1 MSDSHAKCAFAT
13 VHELSGVAGNL
24 LKNLGKHASRSVA
37 AVTGTLRD
45 ALEKLIELPRNI
57 KQAFLL
63 FLDMFFVTAAIWAAV
78 AMRLGHTNFQL
89 GPMEIL
95 CGVFTVLASAIIFL
109 RLGLYRAVIRFM
121 GQQAIWAII
130 TAVSYSSLLLGVT
143 VFFTQADVPRS
154 MPFLYWGLAL
164 LLIGGTRL
172 TVRAYYQAKLRSMSE
187 KIIIYGAG
195 ESGRQLLT
203 ALHHGDQ
210 YRAVVFVDDDP
221 RLLRAVING
230 LQVAR
235 PEEMA
240 QLIDEHNITQV
251 LLAIPSASPERRKE
265 IINSLV
271 GLPVYV
277 RTVPKI
283 NELVAGHAS
292 VNQIQDIEL
301 DDLLGRETVPPHPEL
316 IDRCITEKIVMV
328 TGAGGSIGSELCR
341 QILLSAPRVLLLFD
355 NSEYALYN
363 VERELREFVQSTGLI
378 VDIVVL
384 LGSVQDQR
392 RLESV
397 YRTFDVETVYHAA
410 AYKHVPMVEYNIAE
424 GVANNVFGTWY
435 AAEAARMANVETF
448 VLVSTD
454 KAVRPTNIMG
464 ASKRFAEMILQGLAQ
479 RETNTRFCMVRFG
492 NVLGSSGSVVPL
504 FRDQISAGG
513 PVTVTHPEVS
523 RYFMSIPEAAQLVL
537 QASAMGTGGDVFVLD
552 MGEPV
557 RIVDLAK
564 RMIRLSGYETNHDT
578 HIGEHIDIEFI
589 GLRPGEKLH
598 EELLLGTQVAGTGH
612 PMIMRAEEECLSFA
626 QIHRHLIDLKR
637 YCDQMD
643 CAGITSVL
651 NAAVSGFEDN
661 EIRYDHMWKK
671 QGQSGSRPLSSLPAV
686 AVSNVQ
692 ELFPEKP

>member
-1 MSDSHAKCAFAT
+1 MLNRIGNLVTRS
-13 VHELSGVAGNL
+13 LSGIAG
-24 LKNLGKHASRSVA
+24 SFV
-37 AVTGTLRD
+37 D

-63 FLDMFFVTAAIWAAV
+63 LLDMVFVTTAMWSAIAL
-78 AMRLGHTNFQL
+78 RLGQTNIHL
-89 GPMEIL
+89 GAIEIT
-95 CGVFTVLASAIIFL
+95 CGVITVLLSAIIFL

-121 GQQAIWAII
+121 GQQAIWAVI
-130 TAVSYSSLLLGVT
+130 TAVSYSALLLGSAI
-143 VFFTQADVPRS
+143 FFLQAEVPRS
-154 MPFLYWGLAL
+154 TPFIYWGLAL
-164 LLIGGTRL
+164 ILIGGTRL
-172 TVRAYYQAKLRSMSE
+172 AVRGYYQTKLRSLS
-187 KIIIYGAG
+187 KKVIIYGAG

-210 YRAVVFVDDDP
+210 YRAVVFVDDDL
-221 RLLRAVING
+221 RLQRSVING

-235 PEEMA
+235 PEDLER
-240 QLIDEHNITQV
+240 LIHEHDITQI
-251 LLAIPSASPERRKE
+251 LLAVPSASPDRRKE

-283 NELVAGHAS
+283 SELVAGQAS
-292 VNQIQDIEL
+292 VNQIQDIAL
-301 DDLLGRETVPPHPEL
+301 DDLLGRDAVPPHPEL
-316 IDRCITEKIVMV
+316 IDRCITGKVVMV

-341 QILLSAPRVLLLFD
+341 QILKSNPRELLLLD

-363 VERELREFVQSTGLI
+363 IERELKELSESLELDVAL
-378 VDIVVL
+378 VPL

-397 YRTFDVETVYHAA
+397 YRTFSVQTVYHAA
-410 AYKHVPMVEYNIAE
+410 AYKHVPMVEYNVAE
-424 GVANNVFGTWY
+424 GVANNVFGTWH
-435 AAEAARMANVETF
+435 AAEAARKAKVETF

-479 RETNTRFCMVRFG
+479 KDTGTRFCMVRFG

-504 FRDQISAGG
+504 FREQINSGG

-523 RYFMSIPEAAQLVL
+523 RFFMSIAEAAQLVL

-564 RMIRLSGYETNHDT
+564 RMIRLTGYEDGHEAL
-578 HIGEHIDIEFI
+578 GGQQIDIQFI

-598 EELLLGTQVAGTGH
+598 EELLLGDNVAGTGH

-626 QIHRHLIDLKR
+626 QIHRQLVDLIH
-637 YCDQMD
+637 YCDTMD
-643 CAGITSVL
+643 CAGITSIL
-651 NAAVSGFEDN
+651 RSAVSGFHGYETQH
-661 EIRYDHMWKK
+661 DHVWQKMGKVGRNAITA
-671 QGQSGSRPLSSLPAV
+671 QVPA
-686 AVSNVQ
+686 AMSSNVQ
-692 ELFPEKP
+692 ELFPDKH

>member
-1 MSDSHAKCAFAT
+1 MINRIGNLAARS
-13 VHELSGVAGNL
+13 LSGIVGSL
-24 LKNLGKHASRSVA
+24 V
-37 AVTGTLRD
+37 D

-63 FLDMFFVTAAIWAAV
+63 FLDMLFVTAAMWSAV
-78 AMRLGHTNFQL
+78 ALRLGQTSIQL
-89 GPMEIL
+89 GVIEIM
-95 CGVFTVLASAIIFL
+95 CAVITVLFSAIIFL

-121 GQQAIWAII
+121 GQQAIWAVI
-130 TAVSYSSLLLGVT
+130 TAVSYSTLLLGAV
-143 VFFTQADVPRS
+143 VFFSQADVPRS
-154 MPFLYWGLAL
+154 MPFIYWGLAL

-172 TVRAYYQAKLRSMSE
+172 SVRGYYQAKLRSMCK

-210 YRAVVFVDDDP
+210 YRAVVFVDDDAKLQ
-221 RLLRAVING
+221 RSVING

-235 PEEMA
+235 PDELER
-240 QLIDEHNITQV
+240 LIHEHDITQI
-251 LLAIPSASPERRKE
+251 LLAVPSASPERRKE

-283 NELVAGHAS
+283 SELVAGQAS
-292 VNQIQDIEL
+292 VYQIQDIAL
-301 DDLLGRETVPPHPEL
+301 DDLLGREAVPPHPEL
-316 IDRCITEKIVMV
+316 IDRCITGKVVMV

-341 QILLSAPRVLLLFD
+341 QILNSGPRELLLLD

-363 VERELREFVQSTGLI
+363 IERELNELSHSLNLAVK
-378 VDIVVL
+378 VVPL

-397 YRTFDVETVYHAA
+397 YRTFSVQTVYHAA
-410 AYKHVPMVEYNIAE
+410 AYKHVPMVEYNVAE
-424 GVANNVFGTWY
+424 GVANNVFGTWH
-435 AAEAARMANVETF
+435 AAEAARKANVETF

-479 RETNTRFCMVRFG
+479 KNTKTRFCMVRFG

-504 FRDQISAGG
+504 FREQINSGG

-523 RYFMSIPEAAQLVL
+523 RFFMSIAEAAQLVL

-564 RMIRLSGYETNHDT
+564 RMIRLTGYDDGPENL
-578 HIGEHIDIEFI
+578 GGQQIDIQFI

-598 EELLLGTQVAGTGH
+598 EELLLGDNVTGTGH

-626 QIHRHLIDLKR
+626 QIHRQLIELIH
-637 YCDQMD
+637 YCDTMD
-643 CAGITSVL
+643 CAGITAILRS
-651 NAAVSGFEDN
+651 AVSGFNGYEAQH
-661 EIRYDHMWKK
+661 DHVWQKMGELGRNAITA
-671 QGQSGSRPLSSLPAV
+671 QLPSTAT
-686 AVSNVQ
+686 SNVQ
-692 ELFPEKP
+692 ELFPDKH

>member
-1 MSDSHAKCAFAT
+1 VRGLINRIGSLAA
-13 VHELSGVAGNL
+13 
-24 LKNLGKHASRSVA
+24 RSVSGIA
-37 AVTGTLRD
+37 RSLVE

-63 FLDMFFVTAAIWAAV
+63 LLDMLFVTAAMWAAV
-78 AMRLGHTNFQL
+78 GLRLGQTNIHL
-89 GPMEIL
+89 GAVEIM
-95 CGVFTVLASAIIFL
+95 CAVFTVLFSAVIFL

-121 GQQAIWAII
+121 GQQAIWAVI
-130 TAVSYSSLLLGVT
+130 TAVGYSTVLLASV
-143 VFFTQADVPRS
+143 VFLSQAEVPRS
-154 MPFLYWGLAL
+154 MPFVYFGIAL
-164 LLIGGTRL
+164 FSIGGTRL
-172 TVRAYYQAKLRSMSE
+172 AVRGYYQAKLRSLS
-187 KIIIYGAG
+187 KKVIIYGAG

-210 YRAVVFVDDDP
+210 YRAVVFVDDDAKLQ
-221 RLLRAVING
+221 RSVING

-235 PEEMA
+235 PEDLER
-240 QLIDEHNITQV
+240 LILEHDITQI
-251 LLAIPSASPERRKE
+251 LLAVPSASPERRKE

-283 NELVAGHAS
+283 DELVSGQAS
-292 VNQIQDIEL
+292 VNQIQDIAL
-301 DDLLGRETVPPHPEL
+301 DDLLGRDAVPPHPEL
-316 IDRCITEKIVMV
+316 IDRCITGKVVMV

-341 QILLSAPRVLLLFD
+341 QILRSGPSELLLLD

-363 VERELREFVQSTGLI
+363 IERELKELSLSLE
-378 VDIVVL
+378 VDVGMIPL

-397 YRTFDVETVYHAA
+397 YRTFGVQTVYHAA
-410 AYKHVPMVEYNIAE
+410 AYKHVPMVEYNVAE
-424 GVANNVFGTWY
+424 GVANNVFGTWH
-435 AAEAARMANVETF
+435 AAEAARKAGVETF

-464 ASKRFAEMILQGLAQ
+464 ASKRFAEMILQGLAEK
-479 RETNTRFCMVRFG
+479 ETSTRFCIVRFG

-504 FRDQISAGG
+504 FREQINVGG

-523 RYFMSIPEAAQLVL
+523 RYFMSIAEAAQLVL

-564 RMIRLSGYETNHDT
+564 RMIRLTGYENGHDAF
-578 HIGEHIDIEFI
+578 GGQQIDIQFI

-598 EELLLGTQVAGTGH
+598 EELLLGDKVAGTGH

-626 QIHRHLIDLKR
+626 QIHRRLIDLIH
-637 YCDQMD
+637 YCGVMD
-643 CAGITSVL
+643 CAGITSIL
-651 NAAVSGFEDN
+651 RSAVSGFHGYEVQH
-661 EIRYDHMWKK
+661 DHVWQKM
-671 QGQSGSRPLSSLPAV
+671 GQVGRSAISEKPAV
-686 AVSNVQ
+686 VMSSNVQ
-692 ELFPEKP
+692 ELFPAKD